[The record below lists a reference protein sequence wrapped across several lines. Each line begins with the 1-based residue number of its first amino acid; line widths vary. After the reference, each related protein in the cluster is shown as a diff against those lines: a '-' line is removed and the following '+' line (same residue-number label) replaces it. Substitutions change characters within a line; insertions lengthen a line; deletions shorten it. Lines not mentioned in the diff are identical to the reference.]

1 MVLQLIKAFSYRFFE
16 KLCRN
21 SMTEYYSMMDKLVP
35 GINSVATIVRKTAG
49 SDYVQELLGK
59 PIDIVEA
66 KRGDDNR
73 ERARD

>member
-1 MVLQLIKAFSYRFFE
+1 
-16 KLCRN
+16 
-21 SMTEYYSMMDKLVP
+21 MTEYYSMMDKLVP